1 MIVRSVRRCFGGT
14 QGYYEHKSARCG
26 GPMRYSVYL
35 PPAAERGPVPALYYL
50 AGLECSEETFPI
62 KAGAQRVA
70 AELGLALV
78 SGDTSPRA
86 ARFPGDDASWDFG
99 VAAGFYLDATEAPW
113 AAAYQMESYYV
124 EELRREVE
132 ANFPVSSARRG
143 IMGHSMGGHGALTL
157 ALRHPELYASC
168 SALAP
173 IVAPSQV
180 PWGKKAFQGY
190 LGSDPERWAEHDACK
205 LVLRRTHSAKIL
217 IDQGT
222 DDKFLS
228 EQLRPELFA
237 EAAAQAGQALELRR
251 QPGYDHSYYFVAT
264 FIESHLRHH
273 AALLGG

>member
-14 QGYYEHKSARCG
+14 QGYYEHASLRCG

-78 SGDTSPRA
+78 SGDTSPRV

-113 AAAYQMESYYV
+113 AAAYQLESYYV
-124 EELRREVE
+124 EELRQEVE
-132 ANFPVSSARRG
+132 ANFPVSSVRRG

-190 LGSDPERWAEHDACK
+190 LGSDPQRWAEHDACQ
-205 LVLRRTHSAKIL
+205 LVLRRKHPAKIL

-237 EAAAQAGQALELRR
+237 EAAARAGQALELRR
-251 QPGYDHSYYFVAT
+251 QTGYDHSYYFVAT

>member
-1 MIVRSVRRCFGGT
+1 
-14 QGYYEHKSARCG
+14 
-26 GPMRYSVYL
+26 MRYSVYL
-35 PPAAERGPVPALYYL
+35 PPTAEVGPVPALYYL

-78 SGDTSPRA
+78 CGDTSPRA
-86 ARFPGDDASWDFG
+86 ARFPGDSDSWDFG
-99 VAAGFYLDATEAPW
+99 LAAGFYLDATEAPW
-113 AAAYQMESYYV
+113 AGAYQMESYYV
-124 EELRREVE
+124 EDLRLEVE
-132 ANFPVSSARRG
+132 ANFPVSRQRRG
-143 IMGHSMGGHGALTL
+143 ILGHSMGGHGALTL
-157 ALRHPELYASC
+157 ALRHPEIYASC

-180 PWGKKAFQGY
+180 PWGQKAFRGY
-190 LGSDPERWAEHDACK
+190 LGDDPGRWAQHDACQ
-205 LVLRRTHSAKIL
+205 LVLRRPHPAKIL

-222 DDKFLS
+222 DDKFLA

-264 FIESHLRHH
+264 FIEAHLRHH
-273 AALLGG
+273 AALLSAPL